1 MPYLGNLRVNVAYP
15 SPYDESL
22 SYLEYL
28 ARLHE
33 KINELIDLMN
43 SYEENYKEYTDQEI
57 NKVKDELNQK
67 VNEVKEIINLKDSNL
82 RDLIQETSNLLT
94 IDYTQ
99 LINASANTIN
109 LRISSEI
116 DLINSRI
123 TNEIN
128 ALRIY
133 IDSGFIDLK
142 VLNPVTG
149 QQTSVQDA
157 LNSLSEQFRA
167 NALTSSE
174 YDALQLT
181 ASQYDALN
189 LDAYEYDYNGITI

>member
-1 MPYLGNLRVNVAYP
+1 MGYTGRLHINVAYP

-28 ARLHE
+28 GKLHE

-43 SYEENYKEYTDQEI
+43 SYEDNFKTYTDQEVLKAK
-57 NKVKDELNQK
+57 NELNEK
-67 VNEVKEIINLKDSNL
+67 FTAVYNLIDLKDSNL
-82 RDLIQETSNLLT
+82 RSLIQQLE
-94 IDYTQ
+94 IDITANYTL
-99 LINASANTIN
+99 LINQTSNTIN
-109 LRISSEI
+109 QKIMDEVAL
-116 DLINSRI
+116 LNSRI
-123 TNEIN
+123 TIEIN
-128 ALRIY
+128 EVKTY
-133 IDSGFIDLK
+133 IDSGFIQLK

-149 QQTSVQDA
+149 QQTSIQDA

-167 NALTSSE
+167 NALTVNE

-181 ASQYDALN
+181 ASEYDTLL